1 MLSHTQQD
9 SSAGLVKPGSFLDSW
24 KGILQKTHEL
34 GAHNLELSKTF
45 DSCISSLLDL
55 HKHTERSRKSC
66 KDTVFKLKRSIEEAL
81 SAQQRTRQRLDCF
94 KEEISKTNNAAANGT
109 TYKQSVF
116 KGNKPPVKVSF
127 ILKSIPLYLFIRS

>member
-1 MLSHTQQD
+1 MSGNLSKLSASMLAHTQQE
-9 SSAGLVKPGSFLDSW
+9 SSAGLVKPGTFLDSW

-45 DSCISSLLDL
+45 DSCIMSLLDL

-66 KDTVFKLKRSIEEAL
+66 KDTVYKLKRSIEEAQA
-81 SAQQRTRQRLDCF
+81 AQERTRQRLNYF

-109 TYKQSVF
+109 SYKQSVF
-116 KGNKPPVKVSF
+116 KTSKPPSKVIYF
-127 ILKSIPLYLFIRS
+127 